1 MTSWRDRTSEQ
12 AQADVDAL
20 LNAVLPFAEQTLSK
34 YGEMFPFGAAISSD
48 GQMEMLASN
57 PAVAGR
63 PRPDDVLAV
72 LYEGARA
79 TCGTRRAFAFVA
91 DVQANASDAVRIE
104 LKHQE
109 GAAIVVL
116 VPYSRNRL
124 NKEVTFGQIGGAAGQ
139 PKVWRQ
145 G

>member
-1 MTSWRDRTSEQ
+1 M
-12 AQADVDAL
+12 DAL
-20 LNAVLPFAEQTLSK
+20 LNAVLPFAEQILSR

-63 PRPDDVLAV
+63 PRPDDVLAF

-91 DVQANASDAVRIE
+91 DVRANASDAVRIE
-104 LKHQE
+104 LEHQE

-124 NKEVTFGQIGGAAGQ
+124 DREVTFGQISGAAGQ
-139 PKVWRQ
+139 SKVWRQ
-145 G
+145 R